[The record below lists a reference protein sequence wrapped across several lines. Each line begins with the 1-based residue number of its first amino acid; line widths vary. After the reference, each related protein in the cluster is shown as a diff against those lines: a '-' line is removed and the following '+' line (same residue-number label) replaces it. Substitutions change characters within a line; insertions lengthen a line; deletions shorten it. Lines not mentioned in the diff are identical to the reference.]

1 MKDNNKF
8 NAEVFLNTYFYGI
21 DESTLI
27 EMVSS
32 FPEEFNR
39 LCTLMCLEIQ
49 IEKEAYAKKSNSYRR
64 DLC

>member
-1 MKDNNKF
+1 LKDNNKF
-8 NAEVFLNTYFYGI
+8 NAEAFLNSYFYGI
-21 DESTLI
+21 DEGTLI

-32 FPEEFNR
+32 FPDEFNS

-49 IEKEAYAKKSNSYRR
+49 IEKETYAKKSNSYRR